1 MIDTLRLAQGQRLI
15 AISDVHGHIRQLHA
29 LLDKVR
35 YCDADALVFVGDYIE
50 RGAQSLP
57 VLEFVARLFAARP
70 QNVRLLLGNWEL
82 YILSAIEK
90 GDCALLYKNRQRLLA
105 RAGNTLY
112 GEMCARLGL
121 DADSEAA
128 MRAAH
133 PKVLEKFGALIRFF
147 LERPIVLDAG
157 EMVFVHGGLPHGD
170 LAALDASHPYRY
182 LKCDDFFQQ
191 ETAFER
197 TVVVGHMPTVNARPH
212 VQCALPYFDSRRNII
227 GIDGGCGV
235 KHSGQLNALLWRD
248 GVFSCACVH
257 DGALPAVRA
266 KSAQAESKNSLNVHY
281 FEPLRVLSQEGALAR
296 VQHEATGHVLWVPA
310 DDIWQEEGIDHT
322 ETTDYALGVEA
333 GDRLYVVRQTPR
345 GLLAQK
351 NGVTGWYYGAWEG

>member
-57 VLEFVARLFAARP
+57 VLEFVAQLYARNP

-170 LAALDASHPYRY
+170 LAALDPDHPYRCM
-182 LKCDDFFQQ
+182 KFDDFLWQDSVF
-191 ETAFER
+191 AR
-197 TVVVGHMPTVNARPH
+197 PVVFGHMPVVNGRRH
-212 VQCALPYFDSRRNII
+212 VPCALPYFDARRNVI

-235 KHSGQLNALLWRD
+235 KHEGQLNALLWRD
-248 GVFSCACVH
+248 GVFSCDCVSG
-257 DGALPAVRA
+257 DLPAVRA

-296 VQHEATGHVLWVPA
+296 VRHEATARVLWA
-310 DDIWQEEGIDHT
+310 ATDGIWQEDGRDHT
-322 ETTDYALGVEA
+322 ETTDFALGVEA
-333 GDRLYVVRQTPR
+333 GDQLYVVRQTPR

-351 NGVTGWYYGAWEG
+351 NGVTGWYHGAWEA

>member
-15 AISDVHGHIRQLHA
+15 AISDVHGHIQLLHA
-29 LLDKVR
+29 LLDQVR
-35 YCDADALVFVGDYIE
+35 YCEDDALVFVGDYIE

-57 VLEFVARLFAARP
+57 VLEFVAQLYARNP

-133 PKVLEKFGALIRFF
+133 PRVMEKFGALIRFF

-157 EMVFVHGGLPHGD
+157 AMVFVHGGLPHGD
-170 LAALDASHPYRY
+170 LAALNFSHPYQY
-182 LKCDDFFQQ
+182 LKRDDFFQQ
-191 ETAFER
+191 ETVFER
-197 TVVVGHMPTVNARPH
+197 PVVVGHMPTVNARPG
-212 VQCALPYFDSRRNII
+212 VPCALPYFNPRRNVI

-235 KHSGQLNALLWRD
+235 KRNGQLNALLWRD
-248 GVFSCACVH
+248 GVFSCACVY
-257 DGALPAVRA
+257 GALPAVRA
-266 KSAQAESKNSLNVHY
+266 KSAQAESADSLNVHY
-281 FEPLRVLSQEGALAR
+281 FEPVRVLSQEGALAR
-296 VQHEATGHVLWVPA
+296 VRHEATGHVLWVPA
-310 DDIWQEEGIDHT
+310 DDIWQEEGIAHT

-333 GDRLYVVRQTPR
+333 GDQLYVVRQTPR

-351 NGVTGWYYGAWEG
+351 NGVTGWYYGAWEA

>member
-15 AISDVHGHIRQLHA
+15 AISDVHGHIQLLHA
-29 LLDKVR
+29 LLDQVR
-35 YCDADALVFVGDYIE
+35 YCEDDALVFLGDYIE
-50 RGAQSLP
+50 RGAHSLP

-170 LAALDASHPYRY
+170 LAALDPDHPYRCM
-182 LKCDDFFQQ
+182 KFDDFLWQDSVF
-191 ETAFER
+191 AR
-197 TVVVGHMPTVNARPH
+197 PVVFGHMPVVNGRRH
-212 VQCALPYFDSRRNII
+212 VPCALPYFDARRNVI

-235 KHSGQLNALLWRD
+235 KHEGQLNALLWRD
-248 GVFSCACVH
+248 GVFSCDCVSG
-257 DGALPAVRA
+257 DLPVVRA

-296 VQHEATGHVLWVPA
+296 VRHEATGRVLWA
-310 DDIWQEEGIDHT
+310 FAGDIWQEEGIDHT

>member
-15 AISDVHGHIRQLHA
+15 AISDVHGHIQLLHA
-29 LLDKVR
+29 LLDQVL
-35 YCDADALVFVGDYIE
+35 YCEDDALVFLGDYIE
-50 RGAQSLP
+50 RGAHSLP

-170 LAALDASHPYRY
+170 LAALDPDHPYRCM
-182 LKCDDFFQQ
+182 KFDDFLWQDSVF
-191 ETAFER
+191 AR
-197 TVVVGHMPTVNARPH
+197 PVVFGHMPVVNGRRH
-212 VQCALPYFDSRRNII
+212 VPCALPYFDARRNVI

-235 KHSGQLNALLWRD
+235 KHEGQLNALLWRD
-248 GVFSCACVH
+248 GVFSCDCVSG
-257 DGALPAVRA
+257 DLPVVRA

-296 VQHEATGHVLWVPA
+296 VRHEATARVLWA
-310 DDIWQEEGIDHT
+310 ATDGIWQEDGRDHT
-322 ETTDYALGVEA
+322 ETTDFALGVEA
-333 GDRLYVVRQTPR
+333 GDQLYVVRQTPR

-351 NGVTGWYYGAWEG
+351 NGVTGWYYGAWEA

>member
-1 MIDTLRLAQGQRLI
+1 MCA
-15 AISDVHGHIRQLHA
+15 
-29 LLDKVR
+29 
-35 YCDADALVFVGDYIE
+35 
-50 RGAQSLP
+50 
-57 VLEFVARLFAARP
+57 
-70 QNVRLLLGNWEL
+70 
-82 YILSAIEK
+82 ILSAIEK

-133 PKVLEKFGALIRFF
+133 PRVMEKFGALIRFF

-157 EMVFVHGGLPHGD
+157 AMVFVHGGLPHGD
-170 LAALDASHPYRY
+170 LAALNFSHPYQY
-182 LKCDDFFQQ
+182 LKRDDFFQQ
-191 ETAFER
+191 ETVFER
-197 TVVVGHMPTVNARPH
+197 PVVVGHMPTVNARPG
-212 VQCALPYFDSRRNII
+212 VPCALPYFNPRRNVI

-235 KHSGQLNALLWRD
+235 KRNGQLNALLWRD
-248 GVFSCACVH
+248 
-257 DGALPAVRA
+257 LPVVRA
-266 KSAQAESKNSLNVHY
+266 KSAQAESADSLNVHY
-281 FEPLRVLSQEGALAR
+281 FEPVRVLSQEGALAR

-310 DDIWQEEGIDHT
+310 DDIWQEEGIAHT

-351 NGVTGWYYGAWEG
+351 NGVTGWYYGAWEA

>member
-170 LAALDASHPYRY
+170 LAALDPDHPYRCM
-182 LKCDDFFQQ
+182 KFDDFLWQDSVF
-191 ETAFER
+191 AR
-197 TVVVGHMPTVNARPH
+197 PVVFGHMPVVNGRRH
-212 VQCALPYFDSRRNII
+212 VPCALPYFDARRNVI

-235 KHSGQLNALLWRD
+235 KHEGQLNALLWRD
-248 GVFSCACVH
+248 GVFSCDCVSG
-257 DGALPAVRA
+257 DLPVVRA

-296 VQHEATGHVLWVPA
+296 VRHEATARVLWA
-310 DDIWQEEGIDHT
+310 ATDGIWQEDGRDHT
-322 ETTDYALGVEA
+322 ETTDFALGVEA
-333 GDRLYVVRQTPR
+333 GDQLYVVRQTPR

-351 NGVTGWYYGAWEG
+351 NGVTGWYYGAWEA

>member
-15 AISDVHGHIRQLHA
+15 AISDVHGHIQLLHA
-29 LLDKVR
+29 LLDQVR
-35 YCDADALVFVGDYIE
+35 YCEDDALVFLGDFIE
-50 RGAQSLP
+50 RGAHSLP

-157 EMVFVHGGLPHGD
+157 EMVFVHGGLSHGG
-170 LAALDASHPYRY
+170 LQALDPGHPYGCM
-182 LKCDDFFQQ
+182 KFDDFLWQDSVF
-191 ETAFER
+191 AR
-197 TVVVGHMPTVNARPH
+197 PVVFGHMPVVNGRRH
-212 VQCALPYFDSRRNII
+212 VPCALPYFDARRNVI

-235 KHSGQLNALLWRD
+235 KHEGQLNALLWRD
-248 GVFSCACVH
+248 GVFSCDCVSG
-257 DGALPAVRA
+257 DLPAVRA

-296 VQHEATGHVLWVPA
+296 VRHEATGRVLWA
-310 DDIWQEEGIDHT
+310 FAGDIWQEEGIDHT

>member
-57 VLEFVARLFAARP
+57 VLEFVAQLYARNP

-170 LAALDASHPYRY
+170 LAALNFSHPYQY
-182 LKCDDFFQQ
+182 LKRDDFFQQ
-191 ETAFER
+191 ETVFER
-197 TVVVGHMPTVNARPH
+197 PVVVGHMPTVNARPG
-212 VQCALPYFDSRRNII
+212 VPCALPYFNPRRNVI

-235 KHSGQLNALLWRD
+235 KRNGQLNALLWRD
-248 GVFSCACVH
+248 GVFSCDCVSG
-257 DGALPAVRA
+257 DLPAVRA
-266 KSAQAESKNSLNVHY
+266 KSAQAESADSLNVHY
-281 FEPLRVLSQEGALAR
+281 FEPVRVLSQEGALAR
-296 VQHEATGHVLWVPA
+296 VRHEATGHVLWVPA
-310 DDIWQEEGIDHT
+310 DDIWQEEGIAHT

-333 GDRLYVVRQTPR
+333 GDQLYVVRQTPR

-351 NGVTGWYYGAWEG
+351 NGVTGWYYGAWEA

>member
-57 VLEFVARLFAARP
+57 VLEFVAQLYARNP

-170 LAALDASHPYRY
+170 LAALDPDHPYRCM
-182 LKCDDFFQQ
+182 KFDDFLWQDSVF
-191 ETAFER
+191 AR
-197 TVVVGHMPTVNARPH
+197 PVVFGHMPVVNGRRH
-212 VQCALPYFDSRRNII
+212 VPCALPYFDARRNVI

-235 KHSGQLNALLWRD
+235 KHEGQLNALLWRD
-248 GVFSCACVH
+248 GVFSCDCVSG
-257 DGALPAVRA
+257 DLPAVRA

-296 VQHEATGHVLWVPA
+296 VRHEATGRVLWA
-310 DDIWQEEGIDHT
+310 ATDGIWQEDGRDHT
-322 ETTDYALGVEA
+322 ETTDFALGVEA
-333 GDRLYVVRQTPR
+333 GDQLYVVRQTPR

-351 NGVTGWYYGAWEG
+351 NGVTGWYYGAWEA

>member
-1 MIDTLRLAQGQRLI
+1 MIDTLRLARGQRLI

-57 VLEFVARLFAARP
+57 VLEFVAQLYARNP
-70 QNVRLLLGNWEL
+70 QNVRLLLGNWDMG
-82 YILSAIEK
+82 ILSAIEK
-90 GDCALLYKNRQRLLA
+90 GDCALLYKNMQRFKA
-105 RAGNTLY
+105 YAGNTLY
-112 GEMCARLGL
+112 NEMCARVGM
-121 DADSEAA
+121 DSGSESA

-133 PKVLEKFGALIRFF
+133 SKVMEKFGALIRFF

-170 LAALDASHPYRY
+170 LAALDPDHPYRCM
-182 LKCDDFFQQ
+182 KFDDFLWQDSVF
-191 ETAFER
+191 AR
-197 TVVVGHMPTVNARPH
+197 PVVFGHMPVVNGRRH
-212 VQCALPYFDSRRNII
+212 VPCALPYFDARRNVI

-235 KHSGQLNALLWRD
+235 KHEGQLNALLWRD
-248 GVFSCACVH
+248 GVFSCDCVSG
-257 DGALPAVRA
+257 DLPVVRA

-296 VQHEATGHVLWVPA
+296 VRHEATARVLWA
-310 DDIWQEEGIDHT
+310 ATDGIWQEDGRDHT
-322 ETTDYALGVEA
+322 ETTDFALGVEA
-333 GDRLYVVRQTPR
+333 GDQLYVVRQTPR

-351 NGVTGWYYGAWEG
+351 NGVTGWYYGAWEA